1 MELGIQLKGLT
12 AVFDRV
18 VNRNKASE
26 SRSIRPP
33 IGNVK
38 LASYIP
44 VCIILIPFLLALT
57 KVYVYIGEANAY
69 LGVVA
74 MAAVVLNAMPAHP
87 AIVRQLDKRFL
98 GLPA

>member
-1 MELGIQLKGLT
+1 M
-12 AVFDRV
+12 
-18 VNRNKASE
+18 
-26 SRSIRPP
+26 
-33 IGNVK
+33 K

-98 GLPA
+98 AQLLQVGNLVSYLQNLLI